1 MRILR
6 TKRVILAAVA
16 AAALALG
23 GVALHPAQQARAE
36 DNPSGTV
43 VRVTVIGGTIWTC
56 YYTDGKLQYCDIKFA
71 GGTKV
76 APR

>member
-23 GVALHPAQQARAE
+23 GVALHPTHQPRAE
-36 DNPSGTV
+36 AASGGTV
-43 VRVTVIGGTIWTC
+43 VRVTVIGDSIWTC
-56 YYTDGKLQYCDIKFA
+56 YYTDGKLQYCDIKFI
-71 GGTKV
+71 GGRK
-76 APR
+76 